1 MMVGSLRPPGLVGQ
15 QPHNFLEHPPTVLIN
30 PTGDIDADA
39 LGCDRKP
46 DIVQFRF
53 DPRTDKYR
61 HLAASGGLGLK
72 TDSST
77 LLHIVG
83 ELAHGLLSDQNSFA
97 AIQRHFRG
105 IHSCKNLC
113 AGPLSLFPQDQ
124 SFSDGVRFAV
134 KASGRRCPGGQMLP
148 DRALVALPHTK
159 RKSRESRCQAH
170 KITNVDCQNL
180 KSAPAQSP

>member
-1 MMVGSLRPPGLVGQ
+1 MMAGSLRPPGLVGQ
-15 QPHNFLEHPPTVLIN
+15 PPHNFLEHPPTVLIN
-30 PTGDIDADA
+30 PTGDIDADV

-61 HLAASGGLGLK
+61 HLAASGGLRLK

-105 IHSCKNLC
+105 IHGCKNLC
-113 AGPLSLFPQDQ
+113 TGPLSLFPQGQ

-134 KASGRRCPGGQMLP
+134 KASGR
-148 DRALVALPHTK
+148 DALADKCFPIG
-159 RKSRESRCQAH
+159 R
-170 KITNVDCQNL
+170 
-180 KSAPAQSP
+180 